1 MFGQTR
7 WSPIEDMFNFQRE
20 ADRLFNELWN
30 ESRTY
35 PARPAQV
42 ANPNPFQ
49 VHTSEDNWRLE
60 IPCPASIRRMCRL
73 RSPAARFA
81 STPSRTAAGTTANSG
96 RPDHCRAAIPG
107 SGPRERDASARPAR
121 ADAAAEGQC
130 QAAAHS
136 DRRRRRVTEAV
147 DHRVTGTRRT
157 GRTSAGPCAALRGAK
172 HQPSTRRSADARD
185 RPLVD
190 RRGARSARRLHQ
202 YERQREAARR
212 VP

>member
-35 PARPAQV
+35 PSRPAQT
-42 ANPNPFQ
+42 ANPN

-60 IPCPASIRRMCRL
+60 IPMPGIDPAHVSIEVAGSSIRIHAEQNGGRHDGEQRY
-73 RSPAARFA
+73 
-81 STPSRTAAGTTANSG
+81 
-96 RPDHCRAAIPG
+96 RPDHRRAAIPR
-107 SGPRERDASARPAR
+107 SGPRERDASARPAG

-147 DHRVTGTRRT
+147 DHRITGTRRT
-157 GRTSAGPCAALRGAK
+157 GRTSAGRCAALRRCETPTIHTSVRNGDDRDTPTLQ
-172 HQPSTRRSADARD
+172 HGTGTGDSACLDIHHFGCGH
-185 RPLVD
+185 
-190 RRGARSARRLHQ
+190 RGR
-202 YERQREAARR
+202 
-212 VP
+212 